1 MNIYAMRCKFPH
13 VTFYKI
19 EFMQRTN
26 CKIHWKNIC
35 AAKATEKERDRN
47 RDGESNVPDCLVVD
61 KANK

>member
-26 CKIHWKNIC
+26 CKIHWKNIG
-35 AAKATEKERDRN
+35 AAKATERERETETEMERAI
-47 RDGESNVPDCLVVD
+47 CQI
-61 KANK
+61 A